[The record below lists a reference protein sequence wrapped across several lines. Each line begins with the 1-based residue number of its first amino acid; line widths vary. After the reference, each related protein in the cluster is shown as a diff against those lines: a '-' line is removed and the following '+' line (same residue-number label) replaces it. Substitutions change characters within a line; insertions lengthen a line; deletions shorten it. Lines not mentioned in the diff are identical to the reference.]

1 MHYTSCQNLSFKDK
15 AIKVDTPNKVLSLLD
30 VKSLEFVYKYRGKKC
45 TFELF
50 GKEYFTQE
58 HYLCK
63 TCSPSGEEGDLLI
76 TTTNQNIKQKAVCCL
91 YCSKTC
97 HRGHNLQPQ
106 KLDEQSHCNCGA
118 NRYQLRLYKK

>member
-63 TCSPSGEEGDLLI
+63 TCSPSGEDDLI
-76 TTTNQNIKQKAVCCL
+76 TANQNNQKAVCL

-106 KLDEQSHCNCGA
+106 KLDEQSHCDCGA
-118 NRYQLRLYKK
+118 NRHQLRLYKKE